1 MIIRGVLAHQPQLI
15 AALNPLGHRRH
26 DTQPRAWR
34 RRKARPVVHPRRAA
48 VRHRAPFWVVVYHV
62 RVASISGD
70 VAGNRLMLHCT
81 GCSTCTAR
89 AEVTGIH
96 ERLGAIDGQRF
107 AQATCL
113 LRWQAASRRSADH
126 V

>member
-34 RRKARPVVHPRRAA
+34 RRKARPVVHPRRVA
-48 VRHRAPFWVVVYHV
+48 VRDRAPFWVVVYHV
-62 RVASISGD
+62 RVASVSGD

-89 AEVTGIH
+89 AEVTGI
-96 ERLGAIDGQRF
+96 ERFGDQRF
-107 AQATCL
+107 VQATCL